1 MTRRF
6 LRRRTLVIASI
17 IVALSVGIVFASIPY
32 LPRPP
37 ARTIQ
42 APITHDIRGG
52 SQNNPG
58 VFSVLL
64 QGVSN
69 NDNFAIGVNVINGI
83 ATFCVMPE
91 SNYLS
96 WAFTNSSSPGGIPFS
111 FDRCILNQQTSQTTL
126 RFTPNSQGNWDLV
139 AVNTNSQMITVDYTP
154 AT

>member
-1 MTRRF
+1 MARRF

-96 WAFTNSSSPGGIPFS
+96 WFSRNSTAGIPFS
-111 FDRCILNQQTSQTTL
+111 FDGCILNQQTSQTTL

-139 AVNTNSQMITVDYTP
+139 AVNTSPGTITVEYTP
-154 AT
+154 A

>member
-1 MTRRF
+1 MARRF

-37 ARTIQ
+37 ARTIL
-42 APITHDIRGG
+42 APITRDIRGG

-91 SNYLS
+91 SNYLI
-96 WAFTNSSSPGGIPFS
+96 WASTNLSRGGIQFS
-111 FDRCILNQQTSQTTL
+111 FDSCILNQQTAQTTL

-139 AVNTNSQMITVDYTP
+139 AVNTNPVTITVEYTP
-154 AT
+154 A

>member
-1 MTRRF
+1 MARRF

-96 WAFTNSSSPGGIPFS
+96 WFFRNSTGGIPFS
-111 FDRCILNQQTSQTTL
+111 FDSCILNQQTSQTTL
-126 RFTPNSQGNWDLV
+126 RFTPNGQGNWDLI

-154 AT
+154 AS